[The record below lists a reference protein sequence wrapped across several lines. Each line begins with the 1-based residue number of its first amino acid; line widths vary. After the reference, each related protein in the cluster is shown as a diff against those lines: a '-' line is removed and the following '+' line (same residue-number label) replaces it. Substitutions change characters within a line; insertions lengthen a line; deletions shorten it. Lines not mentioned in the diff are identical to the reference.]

1 MIEWDFEN
9 FKRYCFDKEA
19 VVPFFQGFHPASL
32 GKHTYDYLKNHKK
45 NKDRI
50 DKIKVKETFTKNK
63 MKDSGVVGIYYFKD
77 ANILKNILRNIKF
90 FKNEIYLTHVIQ
102 LFLKKKIN
110 VHSYQVQKFLCLG
123 TPFDY
128 YQYKNFEIYFNR
140 KKSKKIML
148 NQMLLPMA
156 GSGSRMK
163 KDLFR
168 TIKPFITIENK
179 PMYFTALTDHPKSKS
194 NYLIT
199 NKEQFNKYNFK
210 KLLKNIEYKT
220 IHLNGPTESQIHTSL
235 KAINQ
240 INHQENV
247 LISSCDYGLSFDP
260 KKLNMKLKKKFDVLI
275 WVFKLKNLVYENKN
289 GFAYCKTKG
298 EKVIQI
304 SEKKIIS
311 NNHENDYF
319 LVGTFIFRKAEDFFH
334 CIQSSID
341 LNEKINNE
349 YYIGNSIN
357 SMIKKGKKVFIYEIN
372 SWASFGTP
380 LELQIY
386 YYWSDYFHNLKN
398 ATY

>member
-110 VHSYQVQKFLCLG
+110 VHSYQVQKFLFLG

-140 KKSKKIML
+140 KKSIKIML

-163 KDLFR
+163 KDLL
-168 TIKPFITIENK
+168 ELLN
-179 PMYFTALTDHPKSKS
+179 L
-194 NYLIT
+194 LL
-199 NKEQFNKYNFK
+199 
-210 KLLKNIEYKT
+210 LLKT
-220 IHLNGPTESQIHTSL
+220 
-235 KAINQ
+235 
-240 INHQENV
+240 
-247 LISSCDYGLSFDP
+247 
-260 KKLNMKLKKKFDVLI
+260 
-275 WVFKLKNLVYENKN
+275 NL
-289 GFAYCKTKG
+289 
-298 EKVIQI
+298 
-304 SEKKIIS
+304 
-311 NNHENDYF
+311 
-319 LVGTFIFRKAEDFFH
+319 
-334 CIQSSID
+334 CI
-341 LNEKINNE
+341 L
-349 YYIGNSIN
+349 
-357 SMIKKGKKVFIYEIN
+357 
-372 SWASFGTP
+372 
-380 LELQIY
+380 L
-386 YYWSDYFHNLKN
+386 H
-398 ATY
+398 